1 MNNHQYLL
9 IIYLIVVFNQGEQ
22 LAKKSEWILL
32 IIFFGG
38 LEKYCSIDKVKTI
51 CFNVLESKS
60 IGEDQY

>member
-1 MNNHQYLL
+1 
-9 IIYLIVVFNQGEQ
+9 VFNQGEQ